1 MPETDLLDT
10 ERRQIVQLAP
20 ADAVARLRRTPG
32 QGRGFLGL
40 DPVTQNDALLKIL
53 LARCGAQLF
62 GSDVFGSDDAVLGY
76 VPNADNQRQGFIAT
90 TSADPAVLA
99 AFTEFL
105 RVYRRYTSFVCHVAD
120 GDPAITALEGCGFRV
135 AGRLRGHVFRT
146 GAYHDVNVYF
156 GRGES

>member
-1 MPETDLLDT
+1 MSETDLVDT
-10 ERRQIVQLAP
+10 GRRAIVQLAP

-40 DPVTQNDALLKIL
+40 DPVTQNDALLL
-53 LARCGAQLF
+53 TVLAGQGAQLF
-62 GSDVFGSDDAVLGY
+62 GSGDAVLGY

-90 TSADPAVLA
+90 TSAEPEVLA

-120 GDPAITALEGCGFRV
+120 GDPAIAALEGCGFQV
-135 AGRLRGHVFRT
+135 TGRLRGHVFRS
-146 GAYHDVNVYF
+146 GAYRDVNVYF
-156 GRGES
+156 ERGES

>member
-10 ERRQIVQLAP
+10 DRRAIVQLAP

-40 DPVTQNDALLKIL
+40 DPVTQNDALLQIL
-53 LARCGAQLF
+53 LARQGAQL
-62 GSDVFGSDDAVLGY
+62 FGSDDAVLGY

-90 TSADPAVLA
+90 TSADPEVLA

-105 RVYRRYTSFVCHVAD
+105 RVYRRYTSFVCHVTD
-120 GDPAITALEGCGFRV
+120 GDPAIGALEGCGFRV
-135 AGRLRGHVFRT
+135 TGQLRGHLFRT